1 MTNRSL
7 PVRCANWRLQIGG
20 VSLLLICLSAVL
32 TGCGP
37 ALSPNVAAQPLT
49 QHLYIWQRVWRPAH
63 AEAIAQSRADFQAL
77 RLLSL
82 QYHLS
87 STGPVWTTA
96 RPDWQLLATDQ
107 RPVTLVLRLDGQL
120 RQLPTAAVLW
130 QQLTPQIAA
139 AQQAGVKL
147 QAIEIDYDAAR
158 SALAP
163 YRDWLLQLRPL
174 LPTQLSLQITALPDW
189 LQSADYPALC
199 QAADQLTLQLHSVL
213 SPSQGLFDSSKAI
226 QWTQN
231 AAAHTP
237 CPLFLALP
245 AYHSALISTAD
256 GGRVES
262 ETPLPIAGQRQ
273 ALLSRPQAVAEFLSW
288 LRRQSLPQVQG
299 LVWFRLPLP
308 DDQRS
313 WPLVTLQ
320 ALVRGETL
328 AASLRTE
335 LTQDQG
341 RFDIQLQNS
350 GNLDATLP
358 DTLWFHGVQCLGGDA
373 QYGYQWQ
380 QQGADW
386 LLKREA
392 NHVEAPLIA
401 PQQQLTLAWLRCQQ
415 LQSISPPTD

>member
-1 MTNRSL
+1 MQQRS
-7 PVRCANWRLQIGG
+7 Q
-20 VSLLLICLSAVL
+20 
-32 TGCGP
+32 
-37 ALSPNVAAQPLT
+37 
-49 QHLYIWQRVWRPAH
+49 QHVYIWQRVWRPAH
-63 AEAIAQSRADFQAL
+63 AEALQQSQQEFSQL
-77 RLLSL
+77 RVLSL
-82 QYHLS
+82 QFHLS
-87 STGPVWTTA
+87 AAGPVWTRA
-96 RPDWQLLATDQ
+96 APDWALLARDQ

-120 RQLPTAAVLW
+120 RQLPTAAVVW

-158 SALAP
+158 AALVA
-163 YRDWLLQLRPL
+163 YREWLKQLRPL
-174 LPTQLSLQITALPDW
+174 LPTQWSLQITALPDW

-213 SPSQGLFDSSKAI
+213 SPSQGLFDSNKAK
-226 QWTQN
+226 QWTQS
-231 AAAHTP
+231 AAAKTP

-245 AYHSALISTAD
+245 AYHSALITTAD

-262 ETPLPIAGQRQ
+262 ETPLPIVGQRQ
-273 ALLSRPQAVAEFLSW
+273 ALLSRPQAVADYLSW

-320 ALVRGETL
+320 ALVRGEAL

-392 NHVEAPLIA
+392 NHVDAPLIA